1 MSLRVVYCGTPD
13 FAVPALETLARL
25 PAIDGQSIELVAAY
39 TQPDRPAGRGKKLTA
54 SPVKQAALELGLPV
68 EQPPTLRDEAAQQA
82 LAAYQPD
89 LLVVAAYGLIL
100 PPAVLEIPRLG
111 AINIHA
117 SLLPRWRGAAPINRA
132 IEAGDTE
139 TGITIMQMEAGLDTG
154 PMWHKSVE
162 PIHADDT
169 AATLHDRLAPLGAMA
184 LIEALPKIIAGDESP
199 EPQDPD
205 QACYA
210 SKLAKA
216 EGRVDWREPAALIE
230 RRVRAFNPWPVAQTE
245 FEGQPLRLWGARVV
259 DGHDGAPPGQVVALT
274 HDGFVVQT
282 GEGGLELTRVQRAGG
297 KPVSA
302 ADFARGRALEGV
314 MLGG

>member
-13 FAVPALETLARL
+13 FAVPALEALARL
-25 PAIDGQSIELVAAY
+25 DEVGGEPVELVAAY

-54 SPVKQAALELGLPV
+54 SPVKQAALEMGLPV
-68 EQPPTLRDEAAQQA
+68 EQPRSLRDEEAQA
-82 LAAYQPD
+82 RLADYRPD

-100 PPAVLEIPRLG
+100 PQAVLDLPRFG

-154 PMWHKSVE
+154 PMWHMLPE

-169 AATLHDRLAPLGAMA
+169 AATLHDRLAPLGATA
-184 LIEALPKIIAGDESP
+184 LIEALSRIVAGDGAP
-199 EPQDPD
+199 EPQDD
-205 QACYA
+205 ALSCYA
-210 SKLAKA
+210 AKLAKP

-230 RRVRAFNPWPVAQTE
+230 RRVRAFNPWPVAQTTL
-245 FEGQPLRLWGARVV
+245 EGQPLRLWGAGLAPGR
-259 DGHDGAPPGQVVALT
+259 DGASPGEVIAVTA
-274 HDGFVVQT
+274 DGIVVQT
-282 GEGGLELTRVQRAGG
+282 GDGALELTRVQRAGG
-297 KPVSA
+297 RPVAA

-314 MLGG
+314 RLGE